1 MIATGIDFCT
11 LCSYLNPRT
20 QEQDAPGKNSLTQD
34 TQVHYGPRKRSRM
47 APKDACSQ
55 TGQSQADTSTLP
67 HPPALHLLPSSLSRC
82 SHVVP
87 PITLPLARKLSL
99 PHLLTLPIY
108 PTLPRTS
115 ILPSLTR
122 SHMAP
127 SSLSPTLTSHP
138 PDTVPAT
145 APNSHFPS
153 LSSASER
160 ARAHTYT

>member
-1 MIATGIDFCT
+1 MVKNLPAMQETWGSIPGSGRSPGEGATGIDFCT

-82 SHVVP
+82 SHVLP

-108 PTLPRTS
+108 TTLPRTS
-115 ILPSLTR
+115 ILPLLTR
-122 SHMAP
+122 SHMLPAP
-127 SSLSPTLTSHP
+127 SPLHSPPTLLT
-138 PDTVPAT
+138 
-145 APNSHFPS
+145 
-153 LSSASER
+153 L
-160 ARAHTYT
+160 